1 MEVCTTADR
10 NARFVVP
17 ARKAEGFRAAVRAFA
32 ADAGFGVADDRDAHA
47 RFINLNSRDFALGVV
62 VTMIDDEEQVFAGFI
77 DDTPCREPLPR
88 SSRVVWDRFLRFMAQ
103 RGYRGQPNKF
113 M

>member
-1 MEVCTTADR
+1 
-10 NARFVVP
+10 
-17 ARKAEGFRAAVRAFA
+17 
-32 ADAGFGVADDRDAHA
+32 
-47 RFINLNSRDFALGVV
+47 
-62 VTMIDDEEQVFAGFI
+62 MIDGEEQVFAGFI